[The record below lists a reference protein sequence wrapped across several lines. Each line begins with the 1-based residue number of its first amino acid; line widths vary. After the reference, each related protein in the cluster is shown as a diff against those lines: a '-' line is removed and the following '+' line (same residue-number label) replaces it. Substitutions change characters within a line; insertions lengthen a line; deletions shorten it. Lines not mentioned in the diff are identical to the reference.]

1 MASNITIFVTKY
13 TVIYQ
18 NQIKIEESARSKEKL
33 LKVIS
38 LKVVM
43 LENKPTKINLI
54 VNETNLKTHTNTSL
68 RPWAYTKHFF
78 TRAEEFS
85 ILINLLIGSIQ
96 KLKIPFTSLL
106 LHQFWIL
113 IKQF

>member
-1 MASNITIFVTKY
+1 
-13 TVIYQ
+13 
-18 NQIKIEESARSKEKL
+18 
-33 LKVIS
+33 
-38 LKVVM
+38 M
-43 LENKPTKINLI
+43 LNANFTDFNAYVYIMPVYCSTAE
-54 VNETNLKTHTNTSL
+54 
-68 RPWAYTKHFF
+68 PWAYTKHFF